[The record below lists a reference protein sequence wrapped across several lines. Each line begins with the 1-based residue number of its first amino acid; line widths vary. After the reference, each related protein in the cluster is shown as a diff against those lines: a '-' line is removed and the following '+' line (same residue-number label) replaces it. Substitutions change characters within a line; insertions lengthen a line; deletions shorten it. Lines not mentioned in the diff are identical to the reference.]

1 MNNYIIH
8 LAVQYIKEGKTFNQ
22 FLENVMTAF
31 VSEDELRSLW
41 NTAWFSVGMTMKVK
55 EKILNNMEDE
65 NDNN

>member
-1 MNNYIIH
+1 MNDYIIH

-31 VSEDELRSLW
+31 VSEDELRNLW